1 MDKEN
6 VVYMDTM
13 DYYSAIKEKEIL
25 PFETGW
31 MDLEAIMLNEISQ
44 GKNGEGHGDPLQ
56 YSFLEN
62 SVDRGAWW
70 AVSVVSDS
78 VQPYGQQ
85 STRLLCPRNSLGNNT
100 GVGCHFLLQD
110 NF

>member
-44 GKNGEGHGDPLQ
+44 GKNGEGHGIKETKRAFQKL
-56 YSFLEN
+56 YCYNIE
-62 SVDRGAWW
+62 
-70 AVSVVSDS
+70 
-78 VQPYGQQ
+78 QPF
-85 STRLLCPRNSLGNNT
+85 CKK
-100 GVGCHFLLQD
+100 
-110 NF
+110 

>member
-6 VVYMDTM
+6 VVYMDTVE
-13 DYYSAIKEKEIL
+13 YYSAIEEKEIL

-44 GKNGEGHGDPLQ
+44 EKNGEGYGDPLL
-56 YSFLEN
+56 YSCLEN

-78 VQPYGQQ
+78 ATLWTAAYQDPLSTEFSRQQ
-85 STRLLCPRNSLGNNT
+85 YWSRLPFPSLR
-100 GVGCHFLLQD
+100 
-110 NF
+110 